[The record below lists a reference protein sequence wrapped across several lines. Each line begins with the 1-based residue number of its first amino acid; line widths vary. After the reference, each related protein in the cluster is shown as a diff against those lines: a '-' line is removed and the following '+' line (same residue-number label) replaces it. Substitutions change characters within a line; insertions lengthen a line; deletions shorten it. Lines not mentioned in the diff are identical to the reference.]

1 MEIKKAEP
9 MLRKSWKLRM
19 ILRVEI
25 IKVERFRDIA
35 PSVLVHDIKNLRS
48 YDEIYDDDLE
58 FFIFQ
63 V

>member
-1 MEIKKAEP
+1 MKIKKVEA
-9 MLRKSWKLRM
+9 MLRKPWKLRM
-19 ILRVEI
+19 ILHVEI
-25 IKVERFRDIA
+25 IKVERFWEIA
-35 PSVLVHDIKNLRS
+35 PLVLVHNIKNLRS

>member
-1 MEIKKAEP
+1 

-35 PSVLVHDIKNLRS
+35 PSVLVHDIKNLPS

>member
-1 MEIKKAEP
+1 
-9 MLRKSWKLRM
+9 MLKM
-19 ILRVEI
+19 
-25 IKVERFRDIA
+25 IKVERFWEIA
-35 PSVLVHDIKNLRS
+35 PSVLVHDIKNLPS

>member
-1 MEIKKAEP
+1 
-9 MLRKSWKLRM
+9 MLKM
-19 ILRVEI
+19 
-25 IKVERFRDIA
+25 IKVESFWDIA

-58 FFIFQ
+58 FFILQ